1 MNTPIEKVNQVI
13 ARVAMVPLSEVT
25 ESATINQLGV
35 SSFDRIECV
44 LALEEAFQI
53 ELPQSVLENARTVAD
68 LKTAVETALGQETT
82 QQTS

>member
-13 ARVAMVPLSEVT
+13 ARVAMVPISEVT

-53 ELPQSVLENARTVAD
+53 ELPQAVLENARTVAD
-68 LKTAVETALGQETT
+68 LKTAVQIALSQETT

>member
-53 ELPQSVLENARTVAD
+53 ELPQSVLENARTVSD
-68 LKTAVETALGQETT
+68 LKTAVEIALGQETT
-82 QQTS
+82 QKTS

>member
-13 ARVAMVPLSEVT
+13 ARVAMVPISEVT

-53 ELPQSVLENARTVAD
+53 ELPQAVLENARTVAD
-68 LKTAVETALGQETT
+68 LKTAVEIALRQETT

>member
-13 ARVAMVPLSEVT
+13 ARVAMVPISEVT

-53 ELPQSVLENARTVAD
+53 ELPQAVLENARTVAD
-68 LKTAVETALGQETT
+68 LKTAVEIALGQETT

>member
-1 MNTPIEKVNQVI
+1 MNTTTEKIRQIV

-25 ESATINQLGV
+25 DSATINQLGV

-53 ELPQSVLENARTVAD
+53 ELPQEVLENARIVSD
-68 LKTAVETALGQETT
+68 LNTAVETALAKSGIVQKT
-82 QQTS
+82 